1 MAMRRVNRVNTGSPS
16 VSFRLPAAPSAFRS
30 TGPLGVAGGAV
41 PAHRSTAD
49 RIVSSVGTGLLQ
61 GRPCVRIADVSDR
74 QGRPES
80 RQKTSWMTQIEAE
93 DRLLFLVFIHS
104 LFRAVALDSAR
115 FISNLFPR
123 RRKANRN
130 RVSFRSTRAG
140 QIRSRNSL
148 VFFFWGGG
156 IILRALSS
164 FSRLF
169 FVLLVRTGESQND
182 AIFTRTSCGRCL
194 EKADKRKKTTTTTTT
209 TTTKTATNKFSPAF
223 AASSIFS
230 EESQPGPAPPAATE
244 SSSQLFPLFGHLFPR
259 FRQQFLLD

>member
-1 MAMRRVNRVNTGSPS
+1 MRRVNRVNTGSPS

-148 VFFFWGGG
+148 VFFFLGGG
-156 IILRALSS
+156 YH
-164 FSRLF
+164 
-169 FVLLVRTGESQND
+169 
-182 AIFTRTSCGRCL
+182 
-194 EKADKRKKTTTTTTT
+194 
-209 TTTKTATNKFSPAF
+209 SPR
-223 AASSIFS
+223 S
-230 EESQPGPAPPAATE
+230 E
-244 SSSQLFPLFGHLFPR
+244 QLFPIVFCFARPHRRKSKRRDLYPDVVWPLPGKSRQEKKNNNHDDDDDNKNSDEQVFSGLRCVVHFLRRKSAGSGASGGHGI
-259 FRQQFLLD
+259 